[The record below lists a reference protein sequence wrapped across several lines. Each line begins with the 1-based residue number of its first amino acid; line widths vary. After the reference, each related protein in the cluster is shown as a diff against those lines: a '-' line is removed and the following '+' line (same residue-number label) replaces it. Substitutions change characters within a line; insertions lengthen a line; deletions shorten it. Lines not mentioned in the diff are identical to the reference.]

1 MAYLYRHIRLDKN
14 EVFYVGIGSD
24 ENYDAK
30 KYHLIFKRA
39 YYKCARNKHWTSII
53 LKTPYDV
60 EIIMEGLT
68 WDEACDKE
76 KEFIKLYGRRD
87 LKEGTLCN
95 LTDGGEGQF
104 GYIHT
109 EETKRKISLDN
120 KRPEKLAVCL
130 RNLEKANTPEAKK
143 KRYENID
150 YSFLSTPEFISKRV
164 SNTDYK
170 AIAAKINY
178 KLNQPKRLANIDY
191 KSRQIKIAAKLKIP
205 VVQYSKNEIPIKEWA
220 SGKDAA
226 TALDI
231 DYSSLNKCCNYKRP
245 SAGGFIWIFKD

>member
-24 ENYDAK
+24 ENYDSK
-30 KYHLIFKRA
+30 KCHLIFKRA

-53 LKTPYDV
+53 RKTPYEV

-76 KEFIKLYGRRD
+76 KEFIKFYGRRD

-130 RNLEKANTPEAKK
+130 RNLEKAKSLEARRKARMNT
-143 KRYENID
+143 D
-150 YSFLSTPEFISKRV
+150 YSFMKNPEFIAQRTAKL
-164 SNTDYK
+164 DYK
-170 AIAAKINY
+170 AIGEKIGKPILQFTKEGEFIQEWKSASVASKELKINQSHIRSTCRGLY
-178 KLNQPKRLANIDY
+178 K
-191 KSRQIKIAAKLKIP
+191 
-205 VVQYSKNEIPIKEWA
+205 
-220 SGKDAA
+220 
-226 TALDI
+226 
-231 DYSSLNKCCNYKRP
+231 
-245 SAGGFIWIFKD
+245 SAGGYVWKNKIHY